1 MRNAV
6 IIALEIYLKFTVS
19 KKKITPKQI
28 FDSIIISNNGV
39 DTIGSSQDI
48 SVLLN
53 ASNINYI
60 NKP

>member
-6 IIALEIYLKFTVS
+6 IIPLEIYLNFTVV

-28 FDSIIISNNGV
+28 FDSIITSNNGV
-39 DTIGSSQDI
+39 VTIGSSQDI

-53 ASNINYI
+53 ASKIS
-60 NKP
+60 